1 MQKITSKNVKHI
13 VFDHDGTLVDAGGS
27 RQLYPGIEHMLER
40 LDKEDVKLYVW
51 TARTRFST
59 VEFLKS
65 LGIISRFEQLC
76 CSTDSDPKPSSV
88 GLRDMLGDDVEPKS
102 VVVVGDSMADILGA
116 SNFGARSIGALWVS
130 NGDRKHRQVL
140 LECGADQLATTASE
154 CEEKLIELIRQ
165 G

>member
-1 MQKITSKNVKHI
+1 MKKNTSKNVKHI
-13 VFDHDGTLVDAGGS
+13 VFDHDGTLVDTSGS
-27 RQLYPGIEHMLER
+27 RELYPGIVHMLES
-40 LDKEDVKLYVW
+40 LGTEEVKLYVW

-102 VVVVGDSMADILGA
+102 VVVVGDSMADIIGA
-116 SNFGARSIGALWVS
+116 TNFGARSIGALWAS
-130 NGDRKHRQVL
+130 DGDKKHRQVL
-140 LECGADQLATTASE
+140 LECGADYLASSTSE
-154 CEEKLIELIRQ
+154 CEEKLIELIR